1 MMAYVELGVVNT
13 VTTNDE
19 TAVTILV
26 IFVKLVDVGAMLLK
40 LVEVEDGTISLKWR
54 LLCNRPV

>member
-19 TAVTILV
+19 TVVTTLV

>member
-1 MMAYVELGVVNT
+1 VIGRSRATTVEAI
-13 VTTNDE
+13 E
-19 TAVTILV
+19 TAVTTLV

-54 LLCNRPV
+54 LSCNRPV

>member
-1 MMAYVELGVVNT
+1 MVNT

-19 TAVTILV
+19 TAVTTLV

-54 LLCNRPV
+54 LSCNRPV